1 MKIAKSQLKKV
12 IKEEVEAVLNEGK
25 MKALA
30 AMIGHKATFWVGEV
44 GLTDEDV
51 AADPGAAW
59 LDILTM
65 VTAHWGKM
73 ANMAYGCARAPED
86 PNCQIIAA
94 VQGELNNILDTA
106 SDNKRWISK
115 NYKSVK
121 NTFNFIPASK
131 APEALQNTPGW
142 KTTKPDDPSEL

>member
-65 VTAHWGKM
+65 VTAHWGKLPSRTTQ
-73 ANMAYGCARAPED
+73 A
-86 PNCQIIAA
+86 
-94 VQGELNNILDTA
+94 
-106 SDNKRWISK
+106 
-115 NYKSVK
+115 NYKTSIK
-121 NTFNFIPASK
+121 LKCQAATSI
-131 APEALQNTPGW
+131 
-142 KTTKPDDPSEL
+142 

>member
-1 MKIAKSQLKKV
+1 MKITKSQLETV
-12 IKEEVEAVLNEGK
+12 IKEEIAGVLNENK
-25 MKALA
+25 MRKLT
-30 AMIGHKATFWVGEV
+30 AMIRHKAAFWTSQV
-44 GLTDEDV
+44 GLTDEEV

-65 VTAHWGKM
+65 VDAHWGKM

-86 PNCQIIAA
+86 INCQIIAA
-94 VQGELNNILDTA
+94 VQNILKNVLDTA

-142 KTTKPDDPSEL
+142 KTTKPEGPSEL